1 MEQKEFITSEG
12 PLHKIYETQEIS
24 PEPQDKNK
32 ELAVLGQKLKAL
44 HDKITEFPDIS
55 SRLGLSPSQEIKTQT
70 KEEYKKLYSEYQTLK
85 ESIKNPINEC
95 INSSK
100 KDIDKEEASLY
111 PEKKSLFQRIKEA
124 FSLRTRSD
132 SRNVS

>member
-12 PLHKIYETQEIS
+12 PLHKIYKTQETS
-24 PEPQDKNK
+24 PEPQNKNK
-32 ELAVLGQKLKAL
+32 ELAVLGQKLKIM
-44 HDKITEFPDIS
+44 HDKITEFPDLS
-55 SRLGLSPSQEIKTQT
+55 SRLGLSPSQEVKTQAR
-70 KEEYKKLYSEYQTLK
+70 EEYRKLYSEYQALK

-111 PEKKSLFQRIKEA
+111 LEKKSLFQKIKEA

>member
-12 PLHKIYETQEIS
+12 PLHKIYKTQETS
-24 PEPQDKNK
+24 PEPQNKNK
-32 ELAVLGQKLKAL
+32 ELAVLGQKLKIM
-44 HDKITEFPDIS
+44 HDKITEFPDLS
-55 SRLGLSPSQEIKTQT
+55 SHLGLSPSQKVKTQLR
-70 KEEYKKLYSEYQTLK
+70 EEYRKLYSEYQALK

-111 PEKKSLFQRIKEA
+111 PEKKSLFQKIKEA

>member
-1 MEQKEFITSEG
+1 MKQKEFITSEG
-12 PLHKIYETQEIS
+12 PLHKIYKTQEIS
-24 PEPQDKNK
+24 PEPQNKNK

-85 ESIKNPINEC
+85 ESIKNPINEY
-95 INSSK
+95 INYSK
-100 KDIDKEEASLY
+100 KDIDQKEANLY
-111 PEKKSLFQRIKEA
+111 PKKKTLFQRLKDA
-124 FSLRTRSD
+124 FSLRTRSG
-132 SRNVS
+132 SSNAA

>member
-12 PLHKIYETQEIS
+12 PLHKIYKTQETS
-24 PEPQDKNK
+24 PEPQNKNK
-32 ELAVLGQKLKAL
+32 ELAVLGQKLKIM
-44 HDKITEFPDIS
+44 HDKITEFPDLS
-55 SRLGLSPSQEIKTQT
+55 SHLGLSPSQKVKTQLR
-70 KEEYKKLYSEYQTLK
+70 EEYRKLYSEYQALK

-111 PEKKSLFQRIKEA
+111 LEKKSLFQKIKEA